1 MWLTVYIFF
10 RNFGHLLPCLWS
22 KLQSSLPLFIEFR
35 RPQRSKRISNCAV
48 NLRHLAAATDGDRE
62 KCLRNGRFD
71 EFLLKGEGVRGGG
84 GAHKVEVCVQLY
96 SCVYF
101 YIITVNLLLYFK

>member
-1 MWLTVYIFF
+1 MWLTVYIFLEILVIF
-10 RNFGHLLPCLWS
+10 YHDCGSNCKVLYLS
-22 KLQSSLPLFIEFR
+22 LFIEFR

-101 YIITVNLLLYFK
+101 YI